1 MEKLWT
7 WDEMMESIEELNR
20 QLDKIIAHSNTSE
33 LQKSTG
39 FPFI

>member
-7 WDEMMESIEELNR
+7 WDEMIKSIEELNR
-20 QLDKIIAHSNTSE
+20 QLDEIITHSNTSE

>member
-1 MEKLWT
+1 MEKSWT
-7 WDEMMESIEELNR
+7 WDEMIESIEELNR
-20 QLDKIIAHSNTSE
+20 QLDELIAHSNTSE

>member
-1 MEKLWT
+1 MEET
-7 WDEMMESIEELNR
+7 WDEMIKSIEELNC
-20 QLDKIIAHSNTSE
+20 QLDELILHSNTSE